1 MDDPDMPWQLC
12 RAQQNADGSTSYV
25 REKWFAFSPDPQYLS
40 LYAEY
45 DPGMMVRRHG
55 HYSPHIVFII
65 DGGLWFGERWCP
77 AGTHVELP
85 FGAAF
90 GPIRAGDEGAKLY
103 EVMMGD
109 PRSWGDQPELFE
121 AARRSDI
128 ALSFEGAIG
137 HTATVARRG
146 SASWSVEVQGATGHS
161 SAIFSTAMGAGSV
174 YEAARILQEFY
185 TELRKLDGLTLNP
198 ALIVGGT
205 ETSPVTE
212 PRQLD
217 QLSRIEEKA
226 ARIEEKFARY
236 EAVLTRAEASLE
248 RSAHKVDAAA
258 GTMDFAA
265 IRAEIAALRDR
276 VDATPRAATLFT
288 TAIVTAILTVVL
300 TILVLR
306 FGVPGLMPKLLP

>member
-1 MDDPDMPWQLC
+1 M
-12 RAQQNADGSTSYV
+12 
-25 REKWFAFSPDPQYLS
+25 
-40 LYAEY
+40 
-45 DPGMMVRRHG
+45 
-55 HYSPHIVFII
+55 
-65 DGGLWFGERWCP
+65 
-77 AGTHVELP
+77 
-85 FGAAF
+85 
-90 GPIRAGDEGAKLY
+90 AKI
-103 EVMMGD
+103 E
-109 PRSWGDQPELFE
+109 P
-121 AARRSDI
+121 
-128 ALSFEGAIG
+128 
-137 HTATVARRG
+137 TVA
-146 SASWSVEVQGATGHS
+146 SPAD
-161 SAIFSTAMGAGSV
+161 TAMPTTVTAAAG
-174 YEAARILQEFY
+174 YG
-185 TELRKLDGLTLNP
+185 TP
-198 ALIVGGT
+198 AIVGGT
-205 ETSPVTE
+205 EAAPMTE

-265 IRAEIAALRDR
+265 IRGEIAALRDR